1 MTNQR
6 ICGVDLDDFIIRME
20 EFHGYRSPG
29 MLLGG
34 YMIEAALDGLGA
46 TPYLNIVSES
56 VVCLPDAVQLLT
68 PCTIGNGFLQ
78 LLDWGKFALTAYDR
92 LNLSGL
98 RAWLDLEGIEGY
110 PLIRQ
115 WFDRSTRMGAK
126 PPFEAFAAEVLEARG
141 EVIVCRTVRMHRALK
156 DDQPVPTNRCAGC
169 GESYAQHWGEQC
181 PACSGAAYYR
191 RETEST

>member
-1 MTNQR
+1 M
-6 ICGVDLDDFIIRME
+6 DLDDFIIRME

-34 YMIEAALDGLGA
+34 FMIEAALDRLGS

-92 LNLSGL
+92 MNLSGL
-98 RAWLDLEGIEGY
+98 RVGLNLDCIEGY
-110 PLIRQ
+110 PLIQQ
-115 WFDRSTRMGAK
+115 WFDRAARKGEK
-126 PPFEAFAAEVLEARG
+126 PPFEAFAAEVQEARH
-141 EVIVCRTVRMHRALK
+141 ELIVCRAVRMHHALK
-156 DDQPVPTNRCAGC
+156 EDQPVPTSRCTGC
-169 GESYAQHWGEQC
+169 GESYALHWGKQC